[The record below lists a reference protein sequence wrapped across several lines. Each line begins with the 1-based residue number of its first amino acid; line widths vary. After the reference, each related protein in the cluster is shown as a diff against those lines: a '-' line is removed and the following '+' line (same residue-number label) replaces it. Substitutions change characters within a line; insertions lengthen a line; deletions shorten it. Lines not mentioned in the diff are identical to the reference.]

1 MDINNN
7 NLHQAIYALR
17 KCSDENKDKV
27 TDTFKVR
34 TSDLCTD
41 VANYLEKKS
50 ISNENL
56 VKLCCKWLEKNQSK
70 YIQHNQ
76 PSSRTDI
83 AHYVSGAAYYV
94 SGACVTDFR
103 AFMNYCL
110 NLESEEEL
118 FYEDVI
124 KDYRS
129 KNNIFPCDGCRW
141 DDGIMH
147 KECYKC
153 CDD

>member
-1 MDINNN
+1 MDIQID

-17 KCSDENKDKV
+17 KCADENKDKV

-56 VKLCCKWLEKNQSK
+56 VNLCCKWLEKNKSK
-70 YIQHNQ
+70 YIQHN
-76 PSSRTDI
+76 PTSSLTDK
-83 AHYVSGAAYYV
+83 AYYV

-118 FYEDVI
+118 FYKDVI
-124 KDYRS
+124 RDYRS
-129 KNNIFPCDGCRW
+129 KNNKFPCDGCRW

>member
-1 MDINNN
+1 MDIQID
-7 NLHQAIYALR
+7 NLHQAIHALK
-17 KCSDENKDKV
+17 KCADENKDKV

-34 TSDLCTD
+34 ISDICTD

-50 ISNENL
+50 ISNKNL
-56 VKLCCKWLEKNQSK
+56 VNLCCKWLEKNQSK
-70 YIQHNQ
+70 YIQHN
-76 PSSRTDI
+76 PISSHMT
-83 AHYVSGAAYYV
+83 YYV
-94 SGACVTDFR
+94 SDVCVTDFR

-124 KDYRS
+124 KDYMS
-129 KNNIFPCDGCRW
+129 KNNKFPCDECRW

-153 CDD
+153 CYN